1 MKGFAATKELAWHY
15 TDATRL
21 LPLLHSKA
29 LKPSLGI
36 PYCDETPVV
45 WLTRANRFEPMA
57 LPMDRS
63 AEPQKQKL
71 LTPLALAKR
80 ANGLLRIGVAVD
92 ARLKTFQQWKASV
105 EFDHLKQVEIM
116 HNAAIELGS
125 IPKEDWLISRK
136 SIRQA
141 RWQHV
146 QIAFPEDVNELG
158 VQTWSEW
165 DLDASYTQTLLEQA
179 QQMPQC
185 MDLDCACCPPNQ
197 GLPTTNPLEGGL
209 LKTMINKD

>member
-1 MKGFAATKELAWHY
+1 MKGFAATTELAWHY

-21 LPLLHSKA
+21 LPLLHSRA

-57 LPMDRS
+57 LPLDRS
-63 AEPQKQKL
+63 ADPQKQKL
-71 LTPLALAKR
+71 LSPLALATL

-105 EFDHLKQVEIM
+105 AFDHLKQVEIM
-116 HNAAIELGS
+116 HNAAIEMGS
-125 IPKEDWLISRK
+125 NPKENWLISPK
-136 SIRQA
+136 SIHQA

-146 QIAFPEDVNELG
+146 QIAFPEHVSELG

-165 DLDASYTQTLLEQA
+165 DLDASYTKTLLEQA

-185 MDLDCACCPPNQ
+185 LDLDCTCCPPQQ

-209 LKTMINKD
+209 LKKMISKD

>member
-1 MKGFAATKELAWHY
+1 MKGFAATTELAWHY

-21 LPLLHSKA
+21 LPLLDSKA

-45 WLTRANRFEPMA
+45 WLTRSNRFEPMA

-63 AEPQKQKL
+63 AEPQKHKL
-71 LTPLALAKR
+71 LTPLAFAKR

-125 IPKEDWLISRK
+125 IPREDWLISRK

-165 DLDASYTQTLLEQA
+165 DLNASYTQTLLEQA

-185 MDLDCACCPPNQ
+185 MNLDCACCSPNQ
-197 GLPTTNPLEGGL
+197 GLPTTNPLEGRL
-209 LKTMINKD
+209 LKTMINKV